1 MALSRVVVADDLAPL
16 LGTIAEQLEGSFDV
30 VGLVTNG
37 RDALEAT
44 LRLNPD
50 LVLLDISMP
59 GMNGIEVAEEL
70 KARLHQSKIVFLT
83 ALEDPDI
90 LTVCLASGAL
100 GYVVKSLMDSDLI
113 PAMHDALAGRVFV
126 SHLS

>member
-1 MALSRVVVADDLAPL
+1 MALSRVVVADDLAPF
-16 LGTIAEQLEGSFDV
+16 LGAIAEQLEGSFDV
-30 VGLVTNG
+30 VGLATNG

-44 LRLNPD
+44 LLLNPD

-90 LTVCLASGAL
+90 LAVCLASGAR

>member
-1 MALSRVVVADDLAPL
+1 
-16 LGTIAEQLEGSFDV
+16 
-30 VGLVTNG
+30 
-37 RDALEAT
+37 
-44 LRLNPD
+44 
-50 LVLLDISMP
+50 
-59 GMNGIEVAEEL
+59 L

>member
-1 MALSRVVVADDLAPL
+1 MALSRVVVADDLAPF

-44 LRLNPD
+44 LRLNPE

-59 GMNGIEVAEEL
+59 EMNGIEVAEEL

-90 LTVCLASGAL
+90 LKVCLASGAL

>member
-1 MALSRVVVADDLAPL
+1 MVLSRVVVADDLAPL

-30 VGLVTNG
+30 VALATNG

-90 LTVCLASGAL
+90 LKVCLASGAL
-100 GYVVKSLMDSDLI
+100 GYVVKSLLDSDLI